1 MSSELRDGDSDSSGD
16 ESEKVTASWNDMS
29 TSMSD
34 AIVKFWTDHPLSQ
47 PANHDAALHPF
58 RKLFSRFSRSAPPS
72 NMKLSLYLIHRVMDM
87 PRMIFYGMGI
97 MSSKAMVQLKWF
109 KPEVRPST
117 ILLET
122 CKDFFNSL
130 KKECPLL
137 RKCTFNSKQVANAIS
152 FLFGR
157 QAGAARNN
165 NKSKKGR
172 RSWSVAKTAANA
184 EATADQEKIAKQD
197 GGINESLICSL
208 INA

>member
-72 NMKLSLYLIHRVMDM
+72 KMKLSLYLIHRAMDM

-130 KKECPLL
+130 KKLD
-137 RKCTFNSKQVANAIS
+137 FNDAGVIIII
-152 FLFGR
+152 FLSDFIP
-157 QAGAARNN
+157 
-165 NKSKKGR
+165 S
-172 RSWSVAKTAANA
+172 
-184 EATADQEKIAKQD
+184 ATAIDVHVLPEP
-197 GGINESLICSL
+197 NPW
-208 INA
+208 